1 MPVRTPIALILT
13 FVLLLALAACASKT
27 ALDRYPWCFT
37 GGYPQ
42 PTPNIDRCLGAAL
55 RAEGNGNVNELR
67 ADYQIWFKAQED
79 KRQIVAQ
86 RELVF
91 SRWRKG

>member
-1 MPVRTPIALILT
+1 MKLLLLGPL
-13 FVLLLALAACASKT
+13 LLLAAIACGPDT

-42 PTPNIDRCLGAAL
+42 TSTSIDRCLGAAL
-55 RAEGNGNVNELR
+55 RAEGNGELNGLHD
-67 ADYQIWFKAQED
+67 DYRIWFKAQED
-79 KRQIVAQ
+79 KRQVVSQ
-86 RELVF
+86 QELIF